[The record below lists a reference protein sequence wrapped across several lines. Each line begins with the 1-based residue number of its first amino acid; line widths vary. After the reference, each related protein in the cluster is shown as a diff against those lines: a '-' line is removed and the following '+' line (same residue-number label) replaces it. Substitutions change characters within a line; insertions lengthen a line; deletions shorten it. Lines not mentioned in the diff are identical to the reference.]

1 MEDKK
6 QGNIKPLKED
16 DLKEEIPHELFAEK
30 KEDLKAIN
38 KKVHDGGE
46 PEIPPS
52 LVDDIEDLPRND

>member
-1 MEDKK
+1 MEEKK
-6 QGNIKPLKED
+6 
-16 DLKEEIPHELFAEK
+16 EIPHELFAEK

-52 LVDDIEDLPRND
+52 LVDDTEDLPRND